1 MTATLS
7 LTARHFWEKASI
19 EHSERIGTLETC
31 DQSDE
36 ETRPLQQNDKD
47 NGKDNDKDNG
57 NDNGNENDKDKENYK
72 ENDKDKY
79 KIKYLLTLM
88 GLYCGTQSFFFFFNL
103 HLFLLVSY
111 LRPSP
116 MPVCQEPKPLIN
128 GTCSTN
134 IALLSGW
141 IVRFNSLK
149 LFPSISSLRLI
160 PRHTGGNSHP

>member
-7 LTARHFWEKASI
+7 LTARHFWENTSI

-88 GLYCGTQSFFFFFNL
+88 GLYCGTQSFFFFNL
-103 HLFLLVSY
+103 HLFYFFRTSA
-111 LRPSP
+111 LRQ
-116 MPVCQEPKPLIN
+116 CQFARDPNL
-128 GTCSTN
+128 
-134 IALLSGW
+134 W
-141 IVRFNSLK
+141 
-149 LFPSISSLRLI
+149 
-160 PRHTGGNSHP
+160 